1 MSTPQDQPSPQ
12 TERRV
17 ARRRMRRVP
26 RPFKVDHRSGFDRRA
41 SCPGGPLTRGLR
53 RLRDSRHGLAAV
65 LVSIN
70 ALNVL
75 DLLLT
80 LRLLGD
86 GSATEG
92 NPVMRALIGNDPLI
106 ALFVKVALV
115 ALVSLGI
122 WRQRRYRMILG
133 LAVIFLV
140 AFSVLTLYELALVS
154 GA

>member
-1 MSTPQDQPSPQ
+1 MSIQQDPPSPHG
-12 TERRV
+12 ERRV
-17 ARRRMRRVP
+17 ARRRVKRVP
-26 RPFKVDHRSGFDRRA
+26 RPFKADHRSGFDRRA

-53 RLRDSRHGLAAV
+53 RLRDSRYGLAAV
-65 LVSIN
+65 LVTIN
-70 ALNVL
+70 ALNLV

-86 GSATEG
+86 GAATEG
-92 NPVMRALIGNDPLI
+92 NPIMRALIGNDPVI

-115 ALVSLGI
+115 ALVSFEI
-122 WRQRRYRMILG
+122 WRQRRYKVILG

-140 AFSVLTLYELALVS
+140 AFVALTVYELALVS